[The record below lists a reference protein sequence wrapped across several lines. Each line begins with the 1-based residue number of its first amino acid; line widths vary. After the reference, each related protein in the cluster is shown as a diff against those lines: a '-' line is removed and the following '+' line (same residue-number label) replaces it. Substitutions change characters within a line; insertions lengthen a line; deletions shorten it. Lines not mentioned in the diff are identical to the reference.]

1 MCGPNSGGNRTDN
14 NGVTKFVVKTVVSK
28 PEPDGGELEFVV
40 LLVSLGLL
48 FVFSISFV
56 VVLFLAAILSDDL
69 DGGLAGWT
77 SAKTCSFIG

>member
-69 DGGLAGWT
+69 DGGPEE
-77 SAKTCSFIG
+77 